1 MNDIHTKE
9 LAEYISSRKQYLKL
23 STRGLARKAGLDIAT
38 LSRLENGLLRNPRI
52 DTFRSLA
59 TALEVPFFDLLTVAG
74 FHTPFDLDSA
84 ASPLW
89 AKLSALPVEASA
101 DADAYLQRLIDQH
114 RIDLDGPTIDPQ
126 ALELH

>member
-1 MNDIHTKE
+1 MDDLHQIE
-9 LAEYISSRKQYLKL
+9 LAEYLARRRKYLKL
-23 STRGLARKAGLDIAT
+23 SVRGLARKAGMDMAT
-38 LSRLENGLLRNPRI
+38 FSRLENCQLRNPRVE
-52 DTFRSLA
+52 TLRSLA

-74 FHTPFDLDSA
+74 FQTPFDLDA
-84 ASPLW
+84 ATRPIW

-126 ALELH
+126 DLDLR